1 MSLGFNGQ
9 NFQVPS
15 RTLNRVATVELNP
28 TIGTGQNY
36 ALNQSLHYC
45 QLINNYKNTS

>member
-15 RTLNRVATVELNP
+15 RTLNQVATVL
-28 TIGTGQNY
+28 IV
-36 ALNQSLHYC
+36 QSVWFQTTPLDSYSA
-45 QLINNYKNTS
+45 NDTSSFFCI